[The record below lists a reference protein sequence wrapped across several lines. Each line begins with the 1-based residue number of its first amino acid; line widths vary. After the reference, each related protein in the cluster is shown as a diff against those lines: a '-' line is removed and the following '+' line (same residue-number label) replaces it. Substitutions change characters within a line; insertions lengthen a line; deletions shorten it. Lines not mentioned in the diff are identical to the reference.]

1 MDRVNKL
8 QLPHLLSRQMVFADL
23 AMAMRYV
30 LEPNAA
36 RSSDTVEQDQSSVS
50 SEKCNFENDTDHH
63 SWKVA
68 QAIVILDCAKILTTL
83 YPKTGP
89 AYTAVPRTQI
99 GFVGSL
105 VLETA
110 ALPVA
115 IVEVLMITVVLGT
128 TILENVTRM
137 RAELV

>member
-1 MDRVNKL
+1 MDRVNRL
-8 QLPHLLSRQMVFADL
+8 QLPHLQSRQMVFADL

-36 RSSDTVEQDQSSVS
+36 RSSGTVEQDQTSVS
-50 SEKCNFENDTDHH
+50 SEMCHFENDTDHH

-68 QAIVILDCAKILTTL
+68 QAIVILDHAKNLTTL
-83 YPKTGP
+83 YPKTEP
-89 AYTAVPRTQI
+89 AVPRTRI
-99 GFVGSL
+99 GFVGAL

-115 IVEVLMITVVLGT
+115 IVEVPKITVVLGT
-128 TILENVTRM
+128 AILENVTRM

>member
-1 MDRVNKL
+1 M
-8 QLPHLLSRQMVFADL
+8 
-23 AMAMRYV
+23 
-30 LEPNAA
+30 
-36 RSSDTVEQDQSSVS
+36 EQDQTSVS

-68 QAIVILDCAKILTTL
+68 QAIAILDCAKILTTL

-89 AYTAVPRTQI
+89 AYTAVSRTQI
-99 GFVGSL
+99 GFVGAL